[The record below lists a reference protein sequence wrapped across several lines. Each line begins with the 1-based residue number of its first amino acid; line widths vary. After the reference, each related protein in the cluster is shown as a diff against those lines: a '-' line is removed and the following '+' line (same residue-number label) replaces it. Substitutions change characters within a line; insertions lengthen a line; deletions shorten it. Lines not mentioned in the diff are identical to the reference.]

1 MKLEGLEIYLY
12 MRIILII
19 FILSSVIILFLLI
32 SLLKHKMGANTLIVG
47 LFSITAILVSGL
59 NVVIMGY
66 LGDGIY
72 PAGDSII
79 FYLFLI
85 VVALSGIN
93 ILLAFSQSAERTG

>member
-1 MKLEGLEIYLY
+1 M
-12 MRIILII
+12 
-19 FILSSVIILFLLI
+19 
-32 SLLKHKMGANTLIVG
+32 IVG
-47 LFSITAILVSGL
+47 LFSITVILVSGL

-93 ILLAFSQSAERTG
+93 ILLTISKSAKQTG

>member
-1 MKLEGLEIYLY
+1 ME
-12 MRIILII
+12 
-19 FILSSVIILFLLI
+19 
-32 SLLKHKMGANTLIVG
+32 ANTLIVG
-47 LFSITAILVSGL
+47 LFSITVILVSGL

-93 ILLAFSQSAERTG
+93 ILLTISKSAKQTG